1 MRPGGGDGINRGP
14 EQGVTKNGTSQSSD
28 SSTANGNHA
37 NGHNGTASTEGG
49 HSELYHG
56 VHDREEVTRI
66 LLQSLGDLGYS
77 RTVEQLSRESGF
89 ALEVPSVAEFRT
101 AVLAGQWELSETLL
115 LGKAAAQV
123 DGGVRIAD
131 NNSADLRLRSES
143 DDSLN
148 DNSHRLHANGHRNHN
163 GLRLVADTDTVKL
176 RFLLRQQKYLE
187 LLERRKI
194 NTALNVL
201 RTELTPLKADTSR
214 LHFLSSLVMCPTA
227 KDLRAQAD
235 WDGAE
240 GRSRSQL
247 LSEIS
252 ASISPSV
259 MIPENRLASMLSR
272 LQDEQI
278 DECRY
283 HNTTVQP
290 SLYTNHECSVEDF
303 PLLPLHKLEQHEDEV
318 WFLEFSHDGSML
330 ATAGKDGLVCVYDTV
345 KWRLK
350 HEFREHNS
358 RAASNSGSNHH
369 STSFSGRCG
378 VCYVAFSPDDQYLI
392 SCCENKE
399 FVVMNVRTGAR
410 VADAQHFDCPV
421 TSAAWLPDSQTFV
434 IGSQSSQRP
443 LTLYSLRTSPA
454 NPTAREVHEV
464 HSWREPPWDS
474 IQHRDG
480 TARDYSTVCRISDC
494 AIDSTGMILAAST
507 LGNHI
512 CVYSLDPAE
521 NYRKLDDWPMED
533 KLTSLNFAHDG
544 DLLVS
549 MNDGRIFTMDV
560 TTGEILS
567 RYEGAI
573 QKEYVVRSSFGGA
586 NENFVISG
594 SEGQLEAT
602 CIMTRLFSMFGLI
615 DFLADSHVYIW
626 RRPTSVQVAALPAH
640 SPGPVN
646 AVAWHPTNPAIFAS
660 AGDDR
665 KVQM

>member
-1 MRPGGGDGINRGP
+1 MRPGGGDGVNRGP
-14 EQGVTKNGTSQSSD
+14 EPGTTTNGGSQSSN
-28 SSTANGNHA
+28 STTSNGNHA
-37 NGHNGTASTEGG
+37 NGQNGTASTKGG
-49 HSELYHG
+49 NGELYYG

-115 LGKAAAQV
+115 LGKAIAEV
-123 DGGVRIAD
+123 DGGVRVAD
-131 NNSADLRLRSES
+131 SHGAGHRSKS
-143 DDSLN
+143 DGDHDYEN
-148 DNSHRLHANGHRNHN
+148 HHANGHRNHN
-163 GLRLVADTDTVKL
+163 GLRLIADTDTVKL

-187 LLERRKI
+187 LLEKRKI
-194 NTALNVL
+194 NTALGVL
-201 RTELTPLKADTSR
+201 RAELTPLKTDTNR
-214 LHFLSSLVMCPTA
+214 LHFLSSLVMCSTA
-227 KDLRAQAD
+227 KDLRVQAD

-278 DECRY
+278 EGCQY
-283 HNTTVQP
+283 HNTTLQP
-290 SLYTNHECSVEDF
+290 SLYTDHECSVEDF
-303 PLLPLHKLEQHEDEV
+303 PLHPLHKLEQHEDEV

-345 KWRLK
+345 RWRLK

-358 RAASNSGSNHH
+358 RAAGGSGNGPNGAS
-369 STSFSGRCG
+369 SQGRCG

-410 VADAQHFDCPV
+410 VADAQYFDCPV
-421 TSAAWLPDSQTFV
+421 TSAAWLPDSRTFV

-443 LTLYSLRTSPA
+443 LTLYSLRSSPTS
-454 NPTAREVHEV
+454 PTAREAHEI
-464 HSWREPPWDS
+464 HSWRDPPRDS
-474 IQHRDG
+474 IQQRDG
-480 TARDYSTVCRISDC
+480 TARDSSTVCRISDC
-494 AIDSTGMILAAST
+494 AVDSTGTILAAST
-507 LGNHI
+507 LTNYI
-512 CVYSLDPAE
+512 CIYSLDPAE
-521 NYRKLDDWPMED
+521 NYRKLGDWRMQD
-533 KLTSLNFAHDG
+533 KLTSLNFADDG

-549 MNDGRIFTMDV
+549 MNDGQIFIMDI
-560 TTGEILS
+560 TTGDMMS
-567 RYEGAI
+567 KYDGAV
-573 QKEYVVRSSFGGA
+573 QKKYVVRSSFGGA

-594 SEGQLEAT
+594 SEGQ
-602 CIMTRLFSMFGLI
+602 
-615 DFLADSHVYIW
+615 W
-626 RRPTSVQVAALPAH
+626 LPASIMQGFPLH
-640 SPGPVN
+640 S
-646 AVAWHPTNPAIFAS
+646 
-660 AGDDR
+660 DY
-665 KVQM
+665 